1 MFKYFP
7 FTTDALCRILP
18 YIIKQCNGM
27 SKTEIIK
34 ATIQY
39 QHYQHIYPQRWNMTL
54 LKLTEVHLIKT
65 ECKHLK
71 AFTL

>member
-1 MFKYFP
+1 
-7 FTTDALCRILP
+7 
-18 YIIKQCNGM
+18 M

-39 QHYQHIYPQRWNMTL
+39 QHYQHIYPQKCQVEHDTVKTDRGT
-54 LKLTEVHLIKT
+54 KT